1 MGFVDN
7 LTQTRRGIPV
17 QQSPQGIHHY
27 IFGLCSHSN
36 SPIRH
41 QRVICTVRD
50 IRFSAVSRMGLFGQF
65 QIPGLKRFGK
75 MSQRTHVSELIV
87 AVVTRCRAPDSKKTN
102 QRLPDSSVFPF
113 LLRTFLSRRLSL
125 NFNSYRFFP
134 ANHAPGMLN
143 QQ

>member
-1 MGFVDN
+1 MKRTGQVRRMGFVDN

-65 QIPGLKRFGK
+65 QIPILKRFGK
-75 MSQRTHVSELIV
+75 MS
-87 AVVTRCRAPDSKKTN
+87 

-113 LLRTFLSRRLSL
+113 LLRSFHSRRLLL
-125 NFNSYRFFP
+125 NFNSYRFFFCLIMP
-134 ANHAPGMLN
+134 
-143 QQ
+143 QEC